1 MSYNFNNTFPSFGQ
15 QDYSQYYNPYESGI
29 GGFGQDAKD
38 KTRAAEEARTNAKD
52 QYTSDVF
59 DYRDI
64 EAKDAV
70 DQYNT
75 QYMQGINGFGGITP
89 EMQAQINAY
98 QSTGAPATTAAA
110 PVEPPVVAPPT
121 AADRTAAAQDQ
132 YNQGLGAYA
141 EANDIFR
148 DDSDPNQVY
157 ADAIG
162 VSLEAYNRYL
172 TDISGQPVGTV
183 NTSSDYDWQDEDYVS
198 TFTNPITGETVN
210 AGAFAGPSVTYD
222 PATGISDA
230 TGEQGK
236 FIDYGETPGSGVGF
250 GTDAV
255 KGAGAVDTTAYNF
268 YTDALGVNRDN
279 AEDVAARSE
288 DILDLQNYYAE
299 NPVTGSGTGN
309 PVAETVDTISGY
321 VPPIVRP
328 PDAPPQPPQLRYFSP
343 QNRLMN
349 YQTQLY
355 GGETLGNYR
364 PYESPTANTSY
375 TPPMEASTFGSAPGM
390 NTGGS
395 VQGTTNLKKL
405 FSNPM
410 DNGIAQLPFNQQ
422 NDTLTQVFQAPFR
435 PRR

>member
-15 QDYSQYYNPYESGI
+15 QDYSQYSNPYESGI

-75 QYMQGINGFGGITP
+75 QYMQGIGGFGGTTP
-89 EMQAQINAY
+89 DWFGGTPPDWQTQIDAY
-98 QSTGAPATTAAA
+98 QPNNQV
-110 PVEPPVVAPPT
+110 PPVVEPPVVAPPT

-157 ADAIG
+157 ADALG
-162 VSLEAYNRYL
+162 VSLEAYNRHL
-172 TDISGQPVGTV
+172 TDISEQGAGTYS
-183 NTSSDYDWQDEDYVS
+183 SSDYDWQDADYVS
-198 TFTNPITGETVN
+198 TLTNPITGETVN
-210 AGAFAGPSVTYD
+210 AGEFAGPSVTYD

-230 TGEQGK
+230 TGE
-236 FIDYGETPGSGVGF
+236 
-250 GTDAV
+250 
-255 KGAGAVDTTAYNF
+255 
-268 YTDALGVNRDN
+268 
-279 AEDVAARSE
+279 
-288 DILDLQNYYAE
+288 
-299 NPVTGSGTGN
+299 
-309 PVAETVDTISGY
+309 Y
-321 VPPIVRP
+321 VPPIIRP
-328 PDAPPQPPQLRYFSP
+328 PDAQPQPPQLRYNSP

-375 TPPMEASTFGSAPGM
+375 TPPMDASTFGSAPGM